1 MADDKSNW
9 RDVKPAADND
19 DTALYLAEHT
29 DLSPNQARDLIRKHG
44 SDLKTLM
51 DKAKSIKA
59 ES

>member
-1 MADDKSNW
+1 MADDKPRS
-9 RDVKPAADND
+9 RDAGPAADND

-44 SDLKTLM
+44 NDLKTLM
-51 DKAKSIKA
+51 DKARTIKA

>member
-1 MADDKSNW
+1 MTGDKSID
-9 RDVKPAADND
+9 REHGPVADND

-51 DKAKSIKA
+51 DKAKTMKA